1 MDRRAD
7 RGSTRLKKG
16 DQLLYDQLDNALT
29 KFIAEQHDLL
39 GVGDPGT
46 RDTLLRQLVDSVH
59 RVKYPALIRT
69 RDLSQHRKDP
79 SDGMFDPLKAALLQ
93 FREGNIDEAYWLVF
107 LFAHFGR
114 HRKSGYLYARSVYG
128 RFDQGGLWD
137 WKSTSSDPAG
147 FRKWLHDNQERLDAL
162 PPGFGNHRKYESL
175 DAYSDNGTG
184 ATVETYVAWV
194 EPPRSHQ
201 QIFDEAIA
209 QAGGDGRKV
218 FDALYKSMKK
228 VRRFGRLARFDY
240 LAMIGKLGFAAI
252 EPGSAYMGSATGP
265 GSGAR
270 LLLAG
275 SPDAKISSRELDDLL
290 IRVDTYLNVGKQ
302 ALEDAVCNWQKSP
315 AVFKPFR
322 G

>member
-1 MDRRAD
+1 
-7 RGSTRLKKG
+7 
-16 DQLLYDQLDNALT
+16 
-29 KFIAEQHDLL
+29 
-39 GVGDPGT
+39 
-46 RDTLLRQLVDSVH
+46 
-59 RVKYPALIRT
+59 
-69 RDLSQHRKDP
+69 
-79 SDGMFDPLKAALLQ
+79 MFDPLKAALLH

-114 HRKSGYLYARSVYG
+114 HRKSDYLYARSVYG
-128 RFDQGGLWD
+128 RLGQGGLWD
-137 WKSTSSDPAG
+137 WQSASSDPAS
-147 FRKWLHDNQERLDAL
+147 FRKWLHDNQEGLDAL
-162 PPGFGNHRKYESL
+162 PPGFGNHRKYESF

-184 ATVETYVAWV
+184 ATVETYVAWI

-209 QAGGDGRKV
+209 QAGGDGKKA
-218 FDALYKSMKK
+218 FDALYKSMNK

-265 GSGAR
+265 VDGAK

-275 SPDAKISSRELDDLL
+275 SPGAKISSRELDDLL
-290 IRVDTYLNVGKQ
+290 SRLDTYLSVGKQ

-315 AVFKPFR
+315 VVFKSFR

>member
-1 MDRRAD
+1 MKQ
-7 RGSTRLKKG
+7 S
-16 DQLLYDQLDNALT
+16 DQLLYEQLDKALT
-29 KFIAEQHDLL
+29 RFATEQHDLP
-39 GVGDPGT
+39 GIDDPGS
-46 RDTLLRQLVDSVH
+46 RDALLLQFVDSVH
-59 RVKYPALIRT
+59 RVKYPSVIRT
-69 RDLSQHRKDP
+69 RHISQHRKDP
-79 SDGMFDPLKAALLQ
+79 SHAMFDPLRAAVLH

-114 HRKSGYLYARSVYG
+114 HRKNGYLYARSIYG
-128 RFDQGGLWD
+128 RLGQGGLWD
-137 WKSTSSDPAG
+137 WESTRCDPKA
-147 FRKWLHDNQERLDAL
+147 FRKWLDMNRERFDAM

-175 DAYSDNGTG
+175 DGYSDNGTG

-209 QAGGDGRKV
+209 QAGGDGRKA
-218 FDALYKSMKK
+218 FDILYKSMNK

-240 LAMIGKLGFAAI
+240 LTMIGKLDFAAI

-265 GSGAR
+265 VDGAR

-275 SPDAKISSRELDDLL
+275 SPDAKISSRDLDDLL
-290 IRVDTYLNVGKQ
+290 IRLDKYLNVGKQ

-315 AVFKPFR
+315 AVFKSFR